1 MREHTRQGLTLAQQ
15 CGHRRMEMIANMCI
29 GQTLWCMGA
38 PIEAERML
46 QDLPLSDVE
55 FGPTSAYRPFM
66 LAWMHA
72 ERGALGEA
80 RTHADHLAF
89 TLGRD
94 RGLPLDEGRGRW
106 VLAEVLRRAGAL
118 EEAEREV
125 EGAWRL
131 LSLTCPVE
139 LSGVLATKA
148 ALKLQQGK
156 PDEALAA
163 AEEGLSRQAAMQ
175 MHDHFFRGSFLRLVH
190 VESLAANGRHDE
202 ARKAVA
208 NARDRLL
215 AIAAKIDDPTYQ
227 KSFLENVPENRRTL
241 ELARQWL
248 GG

>member
-1 MREHTRQGLTLAQQ
+1 MCLFCLGTAGRELKSDNLAGMREHTRQGLTLAKQ

-175 MHDHFFRGSFLRLVH
+175 MHDHS
-190 VESLAANGRHDE
+190 
-202 ARKAVA
+202 
-208 NARDRLL
+208 
-215 AIAAKIDDPTYQ
+215 KIDDPAYQ